1 MTCVCAERR
10 ERPLHR
16 LNAPRQSETV
26 ATDGAR
32 AALRCATRATAR
44 IDLGRRCRWVHAY
57 QRRRVGAAHSKREC
71 LWPGNPSLATQ
82 QKLGHTRPEAAP
94 QRCARAC
101 FRLGLHEASD
111 RRISFSLLPA
121 CQLVQS
127 RPVQRPMHSLEQ
139 HCHSPRVRTQETL
152 PEHSTHSGRTQTH
165 TTAQERAARRNS
177 ACACLRTP
185 RRQPQ
190 PWTPTSSKMIP
201 SSRWRSRCRLQ
212 R

>member
-1 MTCVCAERR
+1 MRSKTEGVLAVKTRR
-10 ERPLHR
+10 GKAKPC
-16 LNAPRQSETV
+16 

-32 AALRCATRATAR
+32 AAPRCATRATAR
-44 IDLGRRCRWVHAY
+44 IDFGRRCSRWVHAY
-57 QRRRVGAAHSKREC
+57 QRHCVCTQQQRVPVARQ
-71 LWPGNPSLATQ
+71 PSLATRQ
-82 QKLGHTRPEAAP
+82 ELGHTRPEAAP